1 MRSIDIIQ
9 FKSDIEGDI
18 AQSELPMEVKR
29 MAIAEILGKV
39 TNQTRQEVSS
49 QIEER
54 EKENGNTAQDEV

>member
-1 MRSIDIIQ
+1 MKSIDIIQ
-9 FKSDIEGDI
+9 FKSDIEGYI

-29 MAIAEILGKV
+29 MALAEILGKV

-54 EKENGNTAQDEV
+54 EKENGKTNQDEV